1 VLLTQF
7 IYRLSFGLALCT
19 ALAPPRQVTS
29 GYYRNNL
36 YVLLGLNVL
45 ASLLAWT
52 LSDQLPWQRWL
63 PIGAAVASYLGSVFW
78 LYEKPRPGII
88 ALLLIAAL
96 SISAAMVQGSM
107 MSPGQAAPLAAS
119 ELPPVAASMSA
130 VLSRLDPIGGGL
142 ILGGVMA
149 AMLLGHW
156 YLNAPGMP
164 LSALNRLVVVFAIA
178 IALRALLCGLGLSCQ
193 IAWGDA
199 LGFRQWLFI
208 VWRWLSGL
216 ILAGALTYMAWRTLK
231 VPNTQSATGI
241 LYAAVIVV
249 FLGELTAQ
257 LLSGATHF
265 PV

>member
-1 VLLTQF
+1 MLLTQF
-7 IYRLSFGLALCT
+7 ICRLSFGLALCT
-19 ALAPPRQVTS
+19 AVAPPRQVTS

-52 LSDQLPWQRWL
+52 ISDQQPWQRWL
-63 PIGAAVASYLGSVFW
+63 PVGAAAASYLGSVFW
-78 LYEKPRPGII
+78 LYEKPRPGVA

-96 SISAAMVQGSM
+96 SVSAAIVQGSVT
-107 MSPGQAAPLAAS
+107 SPGQTAPLSMAA
-119 ELPPVAASMSA
+119 LPPIASSMGET
-130 VLSRLDPIGGGL
+130 LSRIDPVGGGL
-142 ILGGVMA
+142 VLGGVMA

-164 LSALNRLVVVFAIA
+164 LSALKRLVIVFAVTIG
-178 IALRALLCGLGLSCQ
+178 LRAVLCGIGLACQ
-193 IAWGDA
+193 IAWGSD
-199 LGFRQWLFI
+199 LGFQQWLFI

-216 ILAGALTYMAWRTLK
+216 ILAGVLAYMAWRTLK

-257 LLSGATHF
+257 LLSGRAQF